1 MRSAF
6 NTYTL
11 ALMPIA
17 IVINIVLGRLIDLL
31 HLPLYLDQIGTI
43 WVGVLAGPIAGGLTG
58 LLSGVIW
65 SLLFDLNALW
75 FAPVALV
82 VGVLAGMF
90 GARSW
95 LRKRK
100 RPTLV
105 LLGGLLTGIA
115 AALVRVI
122 PYAVN
127 RLPEHSMDLLLPF
140 FQNLV
145 SNPVGAYLSQGIVFD
160 PLDKIISYVVA
171 FLILTR
177 LPRRLLVRFPQG
189 TATARARRKPL
200 IGHVDDDE

>member
-6 NTYTL
+6 NTYTF

-17 IVINIVLGRLIDLL
+17 IVLNIALGRLIDLL
-31 HLPLYLDQIGTI
+31 HLPLYLDQLGTI

-82 VGVLAGMF
+82 VGVLAGLF

-95 LRKRK
+95 LRKKK

-105 LLGGLLTGIA
+105 LLGGLLTGVA

-122 PYAVN
+122 PYVVN

-140 FQNLV
+140 FNNLIG
-145 SNPVGAYLSQGIVFD
+145 NPVGAYFSQGIVFD
-160 PLDKIISYVVA
+160 PLDKIISYVLI

-189 TATARARRKPL
+189 TATARARRQPL
-200 IGHVDDDE
+200 IGHIDDD

>member
-17 IVINIVLGRLIDLL
+17 IVINIVLGRLMDLL

-43 WVGVLAGPIAGGLTG
+43 WVGVLAGPIAGGVTG
-58 LLSGVIW
+58 LLSSLIW

-82 VGVLAGMF
+82 VGVLAGIF
-90 GARSW
+90 GARTW

-105 LLGGLLTGIA
+105 VFGGFLTGML

-122 PYAVN
+122 PYVVN
-127 RLPEHSMDLLLPF
+127 RLPEASMDLLLPL
-140 FQNLV
+140 FQNLI
-145 SNPVGAYLSQGIVFD
+145 SNPIGAYLFQGIAFD
-160 PLDKIISYVVA
+160 PLDKIISYVLV

-177 LPRRLLVRFPQG
+177 FPRRLLVRFPQG
-189 TATARARRKPL
+189 TATARARRRPL
-200 IGHVDDDE
+200 IGHVDDDD

>member
-17 IVINIVLGRLIDLL
+17 IVVNILLGRLMDLL

-43 WVGVLAGPIAGGLTG
+43 WVGVLAGPIAGGVTG

-82 VGVLAGMF
+82 VGVLAGIF

-105 LLGGLLTGIA
+105 LFGGLLTGIA
-115 AALVRVI
+115 AALVRII
-122 PYAVN
+122 PYVVN

-140 FQNLV
+140 FQNLI
-145 SNPVGAYLSQGIVFD
+145 SNPIAAYLSQGIAFD
-160 PLDKIISYVVA
+160 PLDKIISYLLV

-177 LPRRLLVRFPQG
+177 FPRRLLVRFPQG
-189 TATARARRKPL
+189 TATARARRRPL
-200 IGHVDDDE
+200 IGHVDDD

>member
-6 NTYTL
+6 NTFTL

-17 IVINIVLGRLIDLL
+17 IVIDIVLGQLVNLL
-31 HLPLYLDQIGTI
+31 SLPLYLDNIGTI
-43 WVGVLAGPIAGGLTG
+43 MVGVLAGPVGGAITG
-58 LLSGVIW
+58 LLSGVIR

-75 FAPVALV
+75 FAPVGLV
-82 VGVLAGMF
+82 VGILAGIF

-105 LLGGLLTGIA
+105 LFGGLLTGLV

-127 RLPEHSMDLLLPF
+127 RLPEHSMDLLLPYF
-140 FQNLV
+140 KNLV

-160 PLDKIISYVVA
+160 PLDKIISYLAV

-177 LPRRLLVRFPQG
+177 FRRRLLVRFPQG
-189 TATARARRKPL
+189 TATARARRRPL
-200 IGHVDDDE
+200 IGHVDDD

>member
-6 NTYTL
+6 NTYTF

-17 IVINIVLGRLIDLL
+17 IVLNIALGRLIDLL

-95 LRKRK
+95 LRKKK
-100 RPTLV
+100 RPKLV
-105 LLGGLLTGIA
+105 LLGGLLTGVA

-122 PYAVN
+122 PYVVN

-140 FQNLV
+140 FKNLIG
-145 SNPVGAYLSQGIVFD
+145 NPVAAYLSQGIAFD
-160 PLDKIISYVVA
+160 PLDKIISYLLV

-189 TATARARRKPL
+189 TATARARRQPL
-200 IGHVDDDE
+200 IGHIDDD

>member
-6 NTYTL
+6 NTYTF

-17 IVINIVLGRLIDLL
+17 IVLNIALGRLLDLL

-65 SLLFDLNALW
+65 SFLFDLNALW
-75 FAPVALV
+75 FAPMALV

-95 LRKRK
+95 LRKKK

-122 PYAVN
+122 PYVVN

-140 FQNLV
+140 FKNLIG
-145 SNPVGAYLSQGIVFD
+145 NPVGAYLSQGIVFD
-160 PLDKIISYVVA
+160 PLDKIISYVIV
-171 FLILTR
+171 FLLLTR

-189 TATARARRKPL
+189 TATARARRQPL
-200 IGHVDDDE
+200 IGHIDDD